1 MRAISKVILA
11 AIFALGCASFCLA
24 AVTQTKNVKA
34 TVPNLNQSLFLTVSK
49 ITPGGPG
56 TADQWTPATEVDFG
70 TLTHDAVNHMF
81 RASAYYAIDCGV
93 VDNTNAWTISHTR
106 TSLKLDAVNNL
117 DDNVNVAFV
126 KQTTSA
132 DGTVLDK
139 KSFKNSNGKAYTKA
153 QLDGGWLRI
162 YYGVADGS
170 TDDDEVTPVP
180 ETKLTGSYAGTV
192 TLTLTP

>member
-1 MRAISKVILA
+1 MRTISKVVLA
-11 AIFALGCASFCLA
+11 AIFVLSCAPFCLA
-24 AVTQTKNVKA
+24 AITQTKNVKA
-34 TVPNLNQSLFLTVSK
+34 TVPPLNQSLVLTVSK
-49 ITPGGPG
+49 IIPGAGG

-93 VDNTNAWTISHTR
+93 SDNTNAWTLSHTR
-106 TSLKLDAVNNL
+106 TSLKKDAVDNL

-132 DGTVLDK
+132 DGTQLDK
-139 KSFKNSNGKAYTKA
+139 KSFKNSNGKAYTKT

-170 TDDDEVTPVP
+170 TDDDEVTVVP
-180 ETKLTGSYAGTV
+180 ETKPTGSYLGTI